1 MSINLLKLLTQK
13 QPNHF
18 ERFAKAYQFEL
29 KEEQRKQARFNN
41 IEGYN
46 RTIEESYMPDLA
58 TKIRVE
64 GPRNERFIE
73 RPQTPQ
79 IFLPQVIPQVLQVPQ
94 VLRIYQSPP
103 ESPESPSDVFLDAA
117 SELPSLILGS
127 PEAPSLILGSPSKR
141 IKETFIEEDTATTK
155 RTPKLKLS
163 EHTIKITT
171 TKRIPKTP
179 ISEQF
184 IPTESFPSSPTT
196 LSKETIK
203 ITTTKTPNL
212 EKFIPTELSPNSQEL
227 LKEFDETS
235 SPTTPKKY
243 KPPSGK
249 IGRYK
254 KKG

>member
-29 KEEQRKQARFNN
+29 KEEQRRQARFNN

-64 GPRNERFIE
+64 GSRNERFIE

-103 ESPESPSDVFLDAA
+103 DSPDDVFLDAPT
-117 SELPSLILGS
+117 ELPSLILGS
-127 PEAPSLILGSPSKR
+127 PTTR
-141 IKETFIEEDTATTK
+141 IKETFTEQGTETLDIQNKATLLKETK
-155 RTPKLKLS
+155 PSK
-163 EHTIKITT
+163 ETIKITT

-184 IPTESFPSSPTT
+184 IPTE
-196 LSKETIK
+196 LS
-203 ITTTKTPNL
+203 
-212 EKFIPTELSPNSQEL
+212 PTELSPNSQEL

-235 SPTTPKKY
+235 MTPTTPTPPPITTTPKKY
-243 KPPSGK
+243 RPPSGK
-249 IGRYK
+249 VGRYK
-254 KKG
+254 KKD